1 MRQLIMPVVLFLG
14 AAVGLFA
21 DEWSH
26 CEQPPLTDQQI
37 IDLVARERAAR
48 KDLPPPPAQFRT
60 LIRRQGCHY
69 IYVEQPVPAMP
80 EGNTIFKINQRG
92 MISDVQPGSP
102 TCPEKVF
109 TEKELAEIVTKARMK
124 RPDLPPPFPAS
135 RTRVERLRCLYQYF
149 EYSLPEKRGN
159 YQVFTVDPF
168 GEVLD
173 VIRPDP
179 Y

>member
-1 MRQLIMPVVLFLG
+1 MRQLIMPVLFFMG
-14 AAVGLFA
+14 ASVGLFA
-21 DEWSH
+21 NDRPN

-37 IDLVARERAAR
+37 IDLVARERATR
-48 KDLPPPPAQFRT
+48 KDLPPPPSQAQT
-60 LIRRQGCHY
+60 SIRRQGCYYVY
-69 IYVEQPVPAMP
+69 IEQPVPAMP
-80 EGNTIFKINQRG
+80 EGNVIFKINQRG

-109 TEKELAEIVTKARMK
+109 TAAELQEIVNRARTK

-159 YQVFTVDPF
+159 YQVFTIDPF